1 MRPESTFAAHHSKG
15 IPFFNIWRNSE
26 KILIAKYKKK
36 NFYLKKNY
44 YRWVWSPRSF
54 FEFFPR

>member
-36 NFYLKKNY
+36 KTFT
-44 YRWVWSPRSF
+44 
-54 FEFFPR
+54 